1 MGIQPINAPLRQMRR
16 PAPPAP
22 SEDLTELAGSRE
34 PARIPQRQRGLWSFL
49 TWPFVIAPI
58 VAAEASLVGN
68 GHALATED
76 QDDRAADH
84 GREQP
89 DVPADHEQIVAGAA
103 HTPDDSR
110 DDETDAPRLVATTP
124 KALHDADA
132 HDKVPVARDT
142 VATESQA
149 GDTGSSAGGGGGGGS
164 NGSGPDDNN
173 SSDVNSSG
181 TSPSGSNASPG
192 SETAAIGSSSE
203 LSGKNLSSLIPAE
216 ISHQIVIGD
225 SPNWVDVL
233 VGGESGLAHTTS
245 AVVSTLTSSVADIL
259 SPVGL
264 GTSVNLND
272 LVNLKDVLGFDLHVN
287 SIGEFIATDL
297 EAALDLHPSYLIANT
312 GSTVLSPV
320 AEGLS
325 ALNLGTSN
333 ILDGLL
339 GGNDH
344 SFVGHVGNL
353 TAIISSDDAI
363 KGNPLTA
370 DLNSNGTASLEK
382 LADAPLPNLSD
393 FSLETGLPVVST
405 APVVGAVSDL
415 AHVSIVGEATAMT
428 PGHSIDFSA
437 PALPESDVL
446 FRGNNYTDYH
456 VALQTTGPSAES
468 NSIPATTIGVGSTHD
483 ATSLAHVDS
492 PAVNL
497 VTSTSTVQHQDT
509 SLTHISTTLDDL
521 GLRSHTH

>member
-124 KALHDADA
+124 KPLHEADA
-132 HDKVPVARDT
+132 NEDAKVPRARDT

-164 NGSGPDDNN
+164 SGSGPDDNN
-173 SSDVNSSG
+173 SRDANSSAA
-181 TSPSGSNASPG
+181 SPSGSNDSPG

-203 LSGKNLSSLIPAE
+203 LSGKTLSSLIPAE
-216 ISHQIVIGD
+216 ISHQIIIGD
-225 SPNWVDVL
+225 SPSWVDVL
-233 VGGESGLAHTTS
+233 AGGESGLAHTTS
-245 AVVSTLTSSVADIL
+245 AVVPTLTSSVADIL

-287 SIGEFIATDL
+287 SSGEFIASDL

-325 ALNLGTSN
+325 ALNLGTS
-333 ILDGLL
+333 
-339 GGNDH
+339 
-344 SFVGHVGNL
+344 
-353 TAIISSDDAI
+353 
-363 KGNPLTA
+363 
-370 DLNSNGTASLEK
+370 
-382 LADAPLPNLSD
+382 
-393 FSLETGLPVVST
+393 
-405 APVVGAVSDL
+405 
-415 AHVSIVGEATAMT
+415 
-428 PGHSIDFSA
+428 
-437 PALPESDVL
+437 
-446 FRGNNYTDYH
+446 
-456 VALQTTGPSAES
+456 
-468 NSIPATTIGVGSTHD
+468 
-483 ATSLAHVDS
+483 
-492 PAVNL
+492 
-497 VTSTSTVQHQDT
+497 
-509 SLTHISTTLDDL
+509 
-521 GLRSHTH
+521 

>member
-1 MGIQPINAPLRQMRR
+1 MGIQSINAPLRQMRR

-22 SEDLTELAGSRE
+22 SEDLTELAGSRAA
-34 PARIPQRQRGLWSFL
+34 PQTPQRQRGLWSFL

-58 VAAEASLVGN
+58 VAAEALLVGN

-89 DVPADHEQIVAGAA
+89 DVPADHDQIVAGAA

-110 DDETDAPRLVATTP
+110 DDGTDAPRLIATTP

-132 HDKVPVARDT
+132 HEDAKLPVTRDT

-149 GDTGSSAGGGGGGGS
+149 EDSSGGGGGG

-173 SSDVNSSG
+173 SSDANSSATG
-181 TSPSGSNASPG
+181 PSSSNASPG
-192 SETAAIGSSSE
+192 SEIAAIGSSSE

-264 GTSVNLND
+264 GTSININD

-287 SIGEFIATDL
+287 SSGEFIATDL

-333 ILDGLL
+333 ILDSLL
-339 GGNDH
+339 GGNNH

-353 TAIISSDDAI
+353 TSIISSDDAISPI

-382 LADAPLPNLSD
+382 LADAPLPNLPD

-437 PALPESDVL
+437 PALPEGDVL

-468 NSIPATTIGVGSTHD
+468 NSIPATTISVASTHD

-497 VTSTSTVQHQDT
+497 VASTSTVQHQDT